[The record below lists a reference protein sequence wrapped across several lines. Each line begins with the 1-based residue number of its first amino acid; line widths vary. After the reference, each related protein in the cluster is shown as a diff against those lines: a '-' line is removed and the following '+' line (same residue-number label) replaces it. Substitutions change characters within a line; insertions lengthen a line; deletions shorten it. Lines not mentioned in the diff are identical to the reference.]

1 MNYTYYDI
9 GLNLFTKSF
18 PNPEKIIADAKAAGI
33 QCILTGSEA
42 EENERVHAFVQ
53 THDVYGTAG
62 IHPHSADEATEADV
76 ERIRDIVTA
85 NPRIVAVGE
94 TGLDYD
100 RMYSTKENQ
109 MKYFKALISL
119 AEEVEKPLFLHER
132 DAAEDFISCFTG
144 HEAICPKSVVH
155 CYTGNKETLRQLL
168 DMGFYI
174 GITGWICDERRGDD
188 LREAVSILPLDRVM
202 IETDA
207 PYLTPRGFHLPRTNV
222 PQNITYVAETLA
234 KYMGVSTGELVSH
247 AAENTRQ
254 FFGLVASGQ

>member
-1 MNYTYYDI
+1 MAYTYYDI

-18 PNPEKIIADAKAAGI
+18 PHPEQIVADAHAAGI

-53 THDVYGTAG
+53 NHDVYGTAG
-62 IHPHSADEATEADV
+62 IHPHSADEAKEADV
-76 ERIRDIVTA
+76 ARIREIVTT
-85 NPRIVAVGE
+85 NPRVVAVGE
-94 TGLDYD
+94 TGLDYN

-109 MKYFKALISL
+109 MHYFKQLISL
-119 AEEVEKPLFLHER
+119 AEEVGKPLFLHER
-132 DAAEDFISCFTG
+132 DAAEDFISCFHG
-144 HEAICPKSVVH
+144 HEGICPRSVVH
-155 CYTGNKETLRQLL
+155 CYTGNKDTLQTLL

-174 GITGWICDERRGDD
+174 GITGWICDERRADE
-188 LREAVSILPLDRVM
+188 LREAVSILPLSRVM

-234 KYMGVSTGELVSH
+234 GYMGVSVSDLVDH
-247 AAENTRQ
+247 AKRNTED
-254 FFGLVASGQ
+254 FFGI